1 MEENNNKHL
10 IIAGIG
16 IIIIIALAIALPHL
30 KKTVKAPTTDTVAV
44 TTPVVTS
51 AMKSTHPTASADW
64 DAALQKYANR
74 SVTFA
79 ADCTASPIT
88 QAHKIGTSIL
98 LVNDSAVAHTIVVG
112 LNTYTIGAYH
122 YKTTTL
128 TAPNAT
134 TAGTVIISCDTQQ
147 NAANI
152 GLQQ

>member
-30 KKTVKAPTTDTVAV
+30 KKSVKAPTTDTVAI
-44 TTPVVTS
+44 TTPATS
-51 AMKSTHPTASADW
+51 MVKTTSPAVSADW
-64 DAALQKYANR
+64 DAALQKYADR

-88 QAHKIGTSIL
+88 QTHKIGTSIL
-98 LVNDSAVAHTIVVG
+98 LVNDSAVAHTVVIG

-134 TAGTVIISCDTQQ
+134 SAGTVIISCDTRQ